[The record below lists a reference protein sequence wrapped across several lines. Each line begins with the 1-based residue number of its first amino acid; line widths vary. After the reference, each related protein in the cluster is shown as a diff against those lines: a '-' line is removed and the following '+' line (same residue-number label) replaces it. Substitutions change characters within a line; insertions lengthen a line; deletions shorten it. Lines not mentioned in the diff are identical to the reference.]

1 MTLRKE
7 SRPNEKKRDAAGF
20 IGKENKGDQMRPVS
34 KFEMVILKEN
44 DVPRFFVERGFVFQF
59 EVNWDIIKPRLECIS
74 PWQYAALF
82 PSWASLHLYGEG
94 FFYDALKMEGFIEAW
109 TRISDNGGIWFVLG
123 QNKSIPQIEPPTR
136 PSEIYRMVKQVR
148 DDYWIGLSPNY
159 CNGQLVF
166 RSTSGKPVK
175 LSHGVRGFI
184 RRNVEGP
191 SGGYTCFEEITGRK
205 IATGKTGRE
214 AVKNALNALK
224 KREWEEKGGIA
235 KSLFEAL
242 TRQGIS
248 PRYRWRDKWLL
259 KWSG

>member
-1 MTLRKE
+1 
-7 SRPNEKKRDAAGF
+7 
-20 IGKENKGDQMRPVS
+20 MRPVS

-59 EVNWDIIKPRLECIS
+59 EIQWDITKTTLECIS
-74 PWQYAALF
+74 PWQYAARF
-82 PSWASLHLYGEG
+82 PSWASLNFYWEE
-94 FFYDALKMEGFIEAW
+94 FFYDALKMEGFIRAW
-109 TRISDNGGIWFVLG
+109 AKLSDTGRVWFVLG
-123 QNKSIPQIEPPTR
+123 QSKPIPQIEPPVR
-136 PSEIYRMVKQVR
+136 VSEIYRMLEQVR
-148 DDYWIGLSPNY
+148 DDYWIALTPNY
-159 CNGQLVF
+159 CYGQLVF
-166 RSTSGKPVK
+166 RSTRGKPVK
-175 LSHGVRGFI
+175 LSHGVHGLI
-184 RRNVEGP
+184 LPNVED
-191 SGGYTCFEEITGRK
+191 SSYTCFEELTGRK
-205 IATGKTGRE
+205 VATGKTGKE